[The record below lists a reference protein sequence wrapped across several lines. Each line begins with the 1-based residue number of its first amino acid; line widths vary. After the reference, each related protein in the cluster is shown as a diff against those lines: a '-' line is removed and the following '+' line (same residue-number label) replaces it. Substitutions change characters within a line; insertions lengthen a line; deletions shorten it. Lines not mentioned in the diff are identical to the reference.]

1 MKEALF
7 ILAVIAILAIWTA
20 VRYRRQING
29 MIGFAKVLKEASGR
43 TSIKSDPSEREV
55 MSVPLVNCSACG
67 IWVPQT
73 KAVRVTENY
82 YCSDKCL
89 GA

>member
-29 MIGFAKVLKEASGR
+29 MIGFAKVLKQASSR

-55 MSVPLVNCSACG
+55 KSVPLVNCSACG

-73 KAVRVTENY
+73 RAVRVRESY